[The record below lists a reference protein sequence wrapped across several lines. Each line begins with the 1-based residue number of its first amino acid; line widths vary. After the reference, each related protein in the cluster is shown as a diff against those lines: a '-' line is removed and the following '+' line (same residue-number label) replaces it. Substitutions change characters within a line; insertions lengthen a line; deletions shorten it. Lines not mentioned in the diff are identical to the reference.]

1 MAATANATKLADLVN
16 PQVVADYIEKKYID
30 AIRLAPLAHIDNT
43 LVGRP
48 GDEVTLPQYTYVGA
62 AQAVAEGADIPI
74 AKLSQTIR
82 KVKVS
87 KVGRAIE
94 FTDEALLSGYNNDIS
109 MEAAKQV
116 LIAINDK
123 VEADLIANMGQEA
136 VLTASIAA
144 NADPSDGIA
153 DALTQFGEDL
163 DGEKVIIIP
172 PAFYARLRKSK
183 AWIPNTEIGANAII
197 RGTIGMV
204 HGCQVVPSNRLTGA
218 VNATYAKTSD
228 VSVNSSKTYYVP
240 GVDNRWTA
248 VANPVNA
255 DLGDYYEKTTG
266 TANLAYIVKPDALA
280 IFSKRGTLVEFDRDK
295 LAQTN
300 YVIGSKIFAPYVYD
314 QSKVIKVTLASS

>member
-1 MAATANATKLADLVN
+1 MAATEYTTKLADLVD
-16 PQVVADYIEKKYID
+16 PQVISDYIELKYTD

-48 GDEVTLPQYTYVGA
+48 GDEISLPQYTYAGA
-62 AQAVAEGADIPI
+62 AEAVAEGYDIPI

-82 KVKVS
+82 KVKVG
-87 KVGRAIE
+87 KIGRAIE

-123 VEADLIANMGQEA
+123 VEADLIKNLGEEA
-136 VLTASIAA
+136 VLTATIAA
-144 NADPSDGIA
+144 NADPADGIA
-153 DALTQFGEDL
+153 DALTKFGEDL

-183 AWIPNTEIGANAII
+183 AWIPNTEIGGNIMI
-197 RGTIGMV
+197 RGTVGMV
-204 HGCQVVPSNRLTGA
+204 HGCQVVPANRLAGA
-218 VNATYAKTSD
+218 TNATYAKTSD
-228 VSVNSSKTYYVP
+228 VAVNTSKTYYVP

-248 VANPVNA
+248 VANPVVG

-266 TANLAYIVKPDALA
+266 TADLAYIVKPGALA
-280 IFSKRGTLVEFDRDK
+280 IFSKRDTLVEFDRDK

-300 YVIGSKIFAPYVYD
+300 FIIGSKIFAPYVYD

>member
-1 MAATANATKLADLVN
+1 MAATQNATLLADLVN
-16 PQVVADYIEKKYID
+16 PQVIADYIELKYAN
-30 AIRLAPLAHIDNT
+30 AIRLSPLAKLDNT
-43 LVGRP
+43 LVGQP
-48 GDEVTLPQYTYVGA
+48 GDEVTLPQYTYAGVA
-62 AQAVAEGADIPI
+62 AAVNEGADIPI
-74 AKLSQTIR
+74 AKLTQTIR

-123 VEADLIANMGQEA
+123 VEADLISNMGQEA

-144 NADPSDGIA
+144 NADPADGIA
-153 DALTQFGEDL
+153 DALTQFGEDI
-163 DGEKVIIIP
+163 DGEKVIVIP

-183 AWIPNTEIGANAII
+183 AWIPNTEIGADAII

-204 HGCQVVPSNRLTGA
+204 HGCQVVPSNRLVGA

-228 VSVNSSKTYYVP
+228 QSVTSGKTYYVP
-240 GVDNRWTA
+240 GVDGRWTA
-248 VANPVNA
+248 VASPVAA

-266 TANLAYIVKPDALA
+266 TANLAYIVKPGALA
-280 IFSKRGTLVEFDRDK
+280 IFSKRDTLVEFDRDK

-300 YVIGSKIFAPYVYD
+300 YIIGSKIFAPYVYD
-314 QSKVIKVTLASS
+314 QSKLIKVTLA

>member
-1 MAATANATKLADLVN
+1 MAATANATMLADLVN
-16 PQVVADYIEKKYID
+16 PQVIADYIETKYTN
-30 AIRLAPLAHIDNT
+30 AIRLSPLAHMDNT

-48 GDEVTLPQYTYVGA
+48 GDEITLPQYTYVGA
-62 AQAVAEGADIPI
+62 GAAVAEGADIPI

-87 KVGRAIE
+87 KIGRAIE
-94 FTDEALLSGYNNDIS
+94 FTDEALLSGYDNDIAL
-109 MEAAKQV
+109 EAAKQV

-123 VEADLIANMGQEA
+123 VEGDLIANMGQEA

-144 NADPSDGIA
+144 NADPADGIA
-153 DALTQFGEDL
+153 DALTLFGEDL
-163 DGEKVIIIP
+163 DGEKVIVIP

-183 AWIPNTEIGANAII
+183 AWVPNTEIGANVMI
-197 RGTIGMV
+197 RGTLGMV
-204 HGCQVVPSNRLTGA
+204 HGCQVVPANRLAGA

-228 VSVNSSKTYYVP
+228 QSVTSGKTYYVP

-248 VANPVNA
+248 VENPVAA

-266 TANLAYIVKPDALA
+266 TANLAYIVKPGALA
-280 IFSKRGTLVEFDRDK
+280 IFSKRDTLVEFDRDK

-314 QSKVIKVTLASS
+314 QSKIIKVTLA

>member
-1 MAATANATKLADLVN
+1 MAATENATKLADLVN
-16 PQVVADYIEKKYID
+16 PQVISDYIELKYAN
-30 AIRLAPLAHIDNT
+30 AIRLSPLARLDNT
-43 LVGRP
+43 LEGRP
-48 GDEVTLPQYTYVGA
+48 GDEITLPQFTYAGMA
-62 AQAVAEGADIPI
+62 AAVAEGTDIPI
-74 AKLSQTIR
+74 AKISQTIR

-87 KVGRAIE
+87 KIGRAIE

-123 VEADLIANMGQEA
+123 VEADLIANMGDET

-144 NADPSDGIA
+144 NADPADGIA
-153 DALTQFGEDL
+153 DALTQFGEDI
-163 DGEKVIIIP
+163 DGQKVIVIP

-183 AWIPNTEIGANAII
+183 AWVPNTEIGADVMI

-204 HGCQVVPSNRLTGA
+204 HGCQVVPANRLAGA
-218 VNATYAKTSD
+218 ANATYAKTSD
-228 VSVNSSKTYYVP
+228 QSVTSGKTYYVP

-248 VANPVNA
+248 VANPVAA
-255 DLGDYYEKTTG
+255 DLGDYYEKTAG
-266 TANLAYIVKPDALA
+266 TANLAYIVKPGALA

-300 YVIGSKIFAPYVYD
+300 YIIGSKIFAPYVYD
-314 QSKVIKVTLASS
+314 QSKIIKVTLA

>member
-16 PQVVADYIEKKYID
+16 PQVISDYIELKYAN
-30 AIRLAPLAHIDNT
+30 AIRLSPLARLDNT
-43 LVGRP
+43 LEGRP
-48 GDEVTLPQYTYVGA
+48 GDEITLPQFTYAGMA
-62 AQAVAEGADIPI
+62 AAVAEGTDIPI
-74 AKLSQTIR
+74 AKISQTIR

-87 KVGRAIE
+87 KIGRAIE
-94 FTDEALLSGYNNDIS
+94 FTDEALRSGYNNDIS

-123 VEADLIANMGQEA
+123 VEADLIANMGDET

-144 NADPSDGIA
+144 NADPADGIA
-153 DALTQFGEDL
+153 DALTQFGEDI
-163 DGEKVIIIP
+163 DGQKVIVIP

-183 AWIPNTEIGANAII
+183 AWVPNTEIGADVMI

-204 HGCQVVPSNRLTGA
+204 HGCQVVPANRLAGA
-218 VNATYAKTSD
+218 ANATYAKTSD
-228 VSVNSSKTYYVP
+228 QSVTSGKTYYVP

-248 VANPVNA
+248 VANPVAA
-255 DLGDYYEKTTG
+255 DLGDYYEKTAG
-266 TANLAYIVKPDALA
+266 TANLAYIVKPGALA

-300 YVIGSKIFAPYVYD
+300 YIIGSKIFAPYVYD
-314 QSKVIKVTLASS
+314 QSKIIKVTLA

>member
-16 PQVVADYIEKKYID
+16 PQVISDYIELKYAN
-30 AIRLAPLAHIDNT
+30 AIRLSPLARLDNT
-43 LVGRP
+43 LEGRP
-48 GDEVTLPQYTYVGA
+48 GDEITLPQFTYAGMA
-62 AQAVAEGADIPI
+62 AAVAEGTDIPI
-74 AKLSQTIR
+74 AKISQTIR

-87 KVGRAIE
+87 KIGRAIE

-123 VEADLIANMGQEA
+123 VEADLIANMGDET

-144 NADPSDGIA
+144 NADPADGIA
-153 DALTQFGEDL
+153 DALTQFGEDI
-163 DGEKVIIIP
+163 DGQKVIVIP

-183 AWIPNTEIGANAII
+183 AWVPNTEIGADVMI

-204 HGCQVVPSNRLTGA
+204 HGCQVVPANRLAGA
-218 VNATYAKTSD
+218 ANATYAKTSD
-228 VSVNSSKTYYVP
+228 QSVTSGKTYYVP
-240 GVDNRWTA
+240 GFDNRWTA
-248 VANPVNA
+248 VANPVAA
-255 DLGDYYEKTTG
+255 DLGDYYEKTAG
-266 TANLAYIVKPDALA
+266 TANLAYIVKPGALA

-300 YVIGSKIFAPYVYD
+300 YIIGSKIFAPYVYD
-314 QSKVIKVTLASS
+314 QSKIIKVTLA

>member
-16 PQVVADYIEKKYID
+16 PQVISDYIELKYAN
-30 AIRLAPLAHIDNT
+30 AIRLSPLARLDNT
-43 LVGRP
+43 LEGRP
-48 GDEVTLPQYTYVGA
+48 GDEITLPQFTYAGMA
-62 AQAVAEGADIPI
+62 AAVAEGTDIPI
-74 AKLSQTIR
+74 AKISQTIR

-87 KVGRAIE
+87 KIGRAIE

-123 VEADLIANMGQEA
+123 VEADLIANMGDET

-144 NADPSDGIA
+144 NADPADGIA
-153 DALTQFGEDL
+153 DALTQFGEDI
-163 DGEKVIIIP
+163 DGQKVIVIP

-183 AWIPNTEIGANAII
+183 AWVPNTEIGADVMI

-204 HGCQVVPSNRLTGA
+204 HGCQVVPANRLAGA
-218 VNATYAKTSD
+218 ANATYAKTSD
-228 VSVNSSKTYYVP
+228 QSVTSGKTYYVP

-248 VANPVNA
+248 VANPVAA
-255 DLGDYYEKTTG
+255 DLGDYYEKTAG
-266 TANLAYIVKPDALA
+266 TANLAYIVKPGALA

-300 YVIGSKIFAPYVYD
+300 YIIGSKIFAPYVYD
-314 QSKVIKVTLASS
+314 QSKIIKVTLA